1 MINIFIS
8 LTQIVDDDSGLGGFG
23 AEIDFTNNKMVRD
36 LVNINCV
43 DQCQYWAQD
52 EKAVRSPLWLLALNG
67 SKSK

>member
-8 LTQIVDDDSGLGGFG
+8 LAQIVDDDSGLGGFG

-43 DQCQYWAQD
+43 DQCQY
-52 EKAVRSPLWLLALNG
+52 
-67 SKSK
+67 

>member
-1 MINIFIS
+1 MVNIFIS

-43 DQCQYWAQD
+43 DQCQYWAQ
-52 EKAVRSPLWLLALNG
+52 EEENFMWLLALYG